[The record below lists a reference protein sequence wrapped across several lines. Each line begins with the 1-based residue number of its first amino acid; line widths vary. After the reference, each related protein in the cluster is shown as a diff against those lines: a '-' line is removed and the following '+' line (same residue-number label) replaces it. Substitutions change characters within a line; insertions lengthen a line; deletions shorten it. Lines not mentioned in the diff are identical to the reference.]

1 MTRYAIALGSNQ
13 GDRAGH
19 LRGAVDGMGGLGS
32 VVAVSGLYETEPIGG
47 PDQAPFLNAVAILDT
62 SLPPAELLERL
73 QAIEDDDGRER
84 EVRWGPRTL
93 DLDIVAV
100 DGGPVDQPGLQIPHP
115 RAAERR
121 FVLQPL
127 VEVWPEADIGG
138 GVTAGEALGSV
149 SDQEV
154 DLLAPRW
161 VAVTGVDQG
170 RYWVGAQLVWFAT
183 IAFGLVYDGSLPGSG
198 LDPIRVTGGALVV
211 IGAVIALLAARSLG
225 RRVRTRPSSDL
236 RRGLPR
242 DVGCVPS
249 PRQPGRHGAERRV
262 GPLLLGQVDL
272 RGASAPYRLS
282 RVFVIPEAGP
292 PPDAALS
299 ALIPRRSGLST
310 LQDELGPVLGSSHG
324 KWPRPPSW
332 T

>member
-19 LRGAVDGMGGLGS
+19 LRGAIDGMGGLGS

-47 PDQAPFLNAVAILDT
+47 PDQGPFLNAVAVLDT
-62 SLPPAELLERL
+62 PLPPAELLERL
-73 QAIEDDDGRER
+73 QAIEDDRGRER
-84 EVRWGPRTL
+84 EMRWGPRTL

-127 VEVWPEADIGG
+127 VDVWPEADIGG
-138 GVTAGEALGSV
+138 RVTAAEALGPV
-149 SDQEV
+149 ADQEV

-198 LDPIRVTGGALVV
+198 LDPVRVSGGALAL
-211 IGAVIALLAARSLG
+211 IGAVVGLLAARSLG
-225 RRVRTRPSSDL
+225 RALTILPEPVRDVSLVETGVYAHARHPIYGGVFLVMLGVSLLLASRAGTVLSIGLVLFFWAKSTYEERQLRIAYPGYSSYRRRVRHRM
-236 RRGLPR
+236 LPY
-242 DVGCVPS
+242 
-249 PRQPGRHGAERRV
+249 
-262 GPLLLGQVDL
+262 LL
-272 RGASAPYRLS
+272 
-282 RVFVIPEAGP
+282 
-292 PPDAALS
+292 
-299 ALIPRRSGLST
+299 
-310 LQDELGPVLGSSHG
+310 
-324 KWPRPPSW
+324 
-332 T
+332 

>member
-127 VEVWPEADIGG
+127 VEVWPEADLGG

-183 IAFGLVYDGSLPGSG
+183 IAFGLVYDGSLPDSG

-225 RRVRTRPSSDL
+225 RALTILPEPVRDVSLVETGVYAHARHPIYGGVFLVMLGVSLLLASRAGTVLSVGLVLFFWAKSTYEERQLRIAYPGYSSYRRRVRHRM
-236 RRGLPR
+236 LPY
-242 DVGCVPS
+242 
-249 PRQPGRHGAERRV
+249 
-262 GPLLLGQVDL
+262 LL
-272 RGASAPYRLS
+272 
-282 RVFVIPEAGP
+282 
-292 PPDAALS
+292 
-299 ALIPRRSGLST
+299 
-310 LQDELGPVLGSSHG
+310 
-324 KWPRPPSW
+324 
-332 T
+332 

>member
-198 LDPIRVTGGALVV
+198 LDPIRVTGGALFVV
-211 IGAVIALLAARSLG
+211 GAVIALLAARSLG
-225 RRVRTRPSSDL
+225 RALTILPEPVRDVSLVETGVYAHARHPIYGGVFLVMLGVSLLLASRAGTVLSIGLALFFWAKSTYEERQLRIAYPGYASYRRRVRHRM
-236 RRGLPR
+236 LPY
-242 DVGCVPS
+242 
-249 PRQPGRHGAERRV
+249 
-262 GPLLLGQVDL
+262 LL
-272 RGASAPYRLS
+272 
-282 RVFVIPEAGP
+282 
-292 PPDAALS
+292 
-299 ALIPRRSGLST
+299 
-310 LQDELGPVLGSSHG
+310 
-324 KWPRPPSW
+324 
-332 T
+332 